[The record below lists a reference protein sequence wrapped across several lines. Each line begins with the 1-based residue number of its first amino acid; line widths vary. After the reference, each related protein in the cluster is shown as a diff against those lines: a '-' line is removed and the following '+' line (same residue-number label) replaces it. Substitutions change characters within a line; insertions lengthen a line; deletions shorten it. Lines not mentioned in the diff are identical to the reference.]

1 MTANNIEEKE
11 KKNKEIKKIVVMGL
25 DNSGKTSIVLNLMD
39 KVNLLNYLS
48 LSPTVGV
55 KTKDF
60 HINNKVFNIWDLG
73 GQKTYRENYLKDFD
87 DFVQSI
93 DKLIYVIDVQDIKR
107 YPEAL
112 NFFREVIERL
122 EKRELYPEISIYI
135 HKYDPNLLEIQP
147 KLNNGI
153 INDLI
158 NNVKNMIPD
167 NFFHDIYKTTIYTVF
182 DKKYVI

>member
-1 MTANNIEEKE
+1 MEEGDKE
-11 KKNKEIKKIVVMGL
+11 IKEIKKIVVLGL

-73 GQKTYRENYLKDFD
+73 GQKKYREDYLEDFD
-87 DFVQSI
+87 SYIQSI
-93 DKLIYVIDVQDIKR
+93 DKLIYVIDVQDKER

-112 NFFREVIERL
+112 QFLENVVRRL
-122 EKRELYPEISIYI
+122 EKRELNPEVSVYI
-135 HKYDPNLLEIQP
+135 HKHDPNLFEIKP
-147 KLNNGI
+147 ELDNGT

-158 NNVKNMIPD
+158 NDVKNIIPKE
-167 NFFHDIYKTTIYTVF
+167 FFVEVYKTTIYTVF

>member
-1 MTANNIEEKE
+1 MEPEENADKE
-11 KKNKEIKKIVVMGL
+11 TKKVVVMGL

-60 HINNKVFNIWDLG
+60 QIDGKIFNIWDLG
-73 GQKTYRENYLKDFD
+73 GQKTYREDYLEDFD
-87 DFVQSI
+87 YYVQSI
-93 DKLIYVIDVQDIKR
+93 DKLIYVIDVQDIER

-112 NFFREVIERL
+112 IFLKEIIRRL
-122 EKRELYPEISIYI
+122 QKRDLNPKLDLYI
-135 HKYDPNLLEIQP
+135 HKYDPNLFEIQP
-147 KLNNGI
+147 KLTDEI

-158 NNVKNMIPD
+158 ADVKNIIPD
-167 NFFHDIYKTTIYTVF
+167 EFFYEIFKTTIYTIF
-182 DKKYVI
+182 DKTFVI